1 MSPVPHLFLYIKRLQ
16 RCRSSSKC
24 HEECSE
30 ADQWKETAPWE
41 YWKDRPVAELHRGVG
56 GMTYKNTNVFTLW
69 GCVYRMCRITHFC
82 KDSLPGIPWE
92 LNIYYISYLC
102 VCVCRARTCSAGALN
117 SYFPGSW
124 PNCLSLSLR
133 VSRECS
139 SSLTI
144 RWSTAKRCCR
154 SWHCPPHCFILKTR
168 DASNIFNIE

>member
-1 MSPVPHLFLYIKRLQ
+1 MKNVARLINEKKRRLENIEKIAQWQSSIEEWEVWRIKTQMSSHCK
-16 RCRSSSKC
+16 
-24 HEECSE
+24 
-30 ADQWKETAPWE
+30 
-41 YWKDRPVAELHRGVG
+41 
-56 GMTYKNTNVFTLW
+56 

-117 SYFPGSW
+117 SYFRGSW